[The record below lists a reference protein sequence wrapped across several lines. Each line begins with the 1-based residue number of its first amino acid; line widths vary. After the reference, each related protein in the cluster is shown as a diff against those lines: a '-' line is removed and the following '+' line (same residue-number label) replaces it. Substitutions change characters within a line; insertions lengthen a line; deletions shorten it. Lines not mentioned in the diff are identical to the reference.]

1 MENMIETKDVI
12 QSFPIAGGKELVV
25 LKNINIQIPTGKLT
39 MLRGRSG
46 SGKTTLMNLLSALDY
61 PKSGEILFE
70 GKPIQNL
77 PEHDREQIRK
87 TQIGFVFQSVA
98 LIPMMTAYENV
109 EFVLRLAGYKGDRRK
124 RTEECL
130 KLVGL
135 GSRMHHMPQ
144 ELSGGEQQR
153 VAIARAIAHK
163 PKIIFA
169 DEPTAELD
177 SNTGLQ
183 VMKIFKELIEKQGV
197 TIVMTTHD
205 TGLMEVAD
213 CHYLLRM
220 ERLPMK
226 INLKEKISK
235 VKQIK
240 SPESAMENPEQTMD
254 VPDDVMIECDSLVK
268 IYKTKDIEVLAL
280 QGLDLTVKRGELMAI
295 IGNSGSG
302 KSTFL
307 NMIGGLDRPSAG
319 KLYVDGKNLFQMT
332 ENELVKYKRST
343 VGFVWQNNARNLL
356 PYLTAWE
363 NVMTP
368 MLFVEE
374 KEKAVSEEEKKKR
387 ALELLELVGLGHRK
401 DSKLSQLSGGEQQRV
416 AIAIALANN
425 PKLLLADEPTGA
437 VDRKTADDILEMFR
451 KLNEKLGLTI
461 VIVTHDK
468 ELAKKVNR
476 VVSIRDGKTS
486 SERIMKNDYRERM
499 EHLDIDWQEEET
511 QEEFAVLD
519 RAGRVQIPS
528 ELLEQMGMDGNKV
541 KLEFIG
547 GKIVIEKPKD

>member
-1 MENMIETKDVI
+1 
-12 QSFPIAGGKELVV
+12 
-25 LKNINIQIPTGKLT
+25 
-39 MLRGRSG
+39 
-46 SGKTTLMNLLSALDY
+46 
-61 PKSGEILFE
+61 
-70 GKPIQNL
+70 
-77 PEHDREQIRK
+77 
-87 TQIGFVFQSVA
+87 
-98 LIPMMTAYENV
+98 
-109 EFVLRLAGYKGDRRK
+109 
-124 RTEECL
+124 
-130 KLVGL
+130 
-135 GSRMHHMPQ
+135 
-144 ELSGGEQQR
+144 
-153 VAIARAIAHK
+153 
-163 PKIIFA
+163 
-169 DEPTAELD
+169 
-177 SNTGLQ
+177 
-183 VMKIFKELIEKQGV
+183 
-197 TIVMTTHD
+197 
-205 TGLMEVAD
+205 
-213 CHYLLRM
+213 
-220 ERLPMK
+220 
-226 INLKEKISK
+226 
-235 VKQIK
+235 
-240 SPESAMENPEQTMD
+240 MD

-499 EHLDIDWQEEET
+499 EHLDI
-511 QEEFAVLD
+511 V
-519 RAGRVQIPS
+519 GRKKRRRKSLLFLTAPDVCRFQASCWNKWEWMEIKLNWN
-528 ELLEQMGMDGNKV
+528 LLE
-541 KLEFIG
+541 
-547 GKIVIEKPKD
+547 GKIDY